1 MDNKQNTC
9 SCGGFHDGEYQ
20 CSKCGLCSI
29 DGEDIR
35 YHPRHQ
41 QKAYVVDMED
51 MSNYMYIGLKE
62 YLLKAKF
69 TFN

>member
-1 MDNKQNTC
+1 MDCKQNAC

-35 YHPRHQ
+35 YHPRHRQ
-41 QKAYVVDMED
+41 TVYVVNMED

-62 YLLKAKF
+62 YLLKTRF